1 MQTKALMNETRIRVY
16 TNGGYAKNMIKS
28 IKAAE
33 RREFHLRWAKLHS
46 RALKIKPSAYE
57 SEIHPLHKSK
67 IYSTDISRLHRA
79 NAYGKITYFLT
90 YPLPERRMDE
100 QWKT

>member
-33 RREFHLRWAKLHS
+33 R
-46 RALKIKPSAYE
+46 
-57 SEIHPLHKSK
+57 
-67 IYSTDISRLHRA
+67 
-79 NAYGKITYFLT
+79 
-90 YPLPERRMDE
+90 
-100 QWKT
+100 